1 MISKQAGKTTPLLTY
16 TFTINITMT
25 KTFNPKI
32 QNFIDQMVN
41 HCGKKTA
48 TQCAIDAGFNNAG
61 ARSRAS
67 ELMANTEV
75 RDEIYR
81 RLEEIREKWLI
92 TKDKHYQ
99 ELGELRDMAKE
110 TKNVNAAVRAEE
122 LRGKVAGLY
131 IDRQI
136 LASTKFVQLPDG
148 SKKLEQDMTEEDYEK
163 VLYALAEKHNALN
176 PKTKSITASKN
187 SRKKTKR

>member
-1 MISKQAGKTTPLLTY
+1 MK
-16 TFTINITMT
+16 NN
-25 KTFNPKI
+25 FNPKEL
-32 QNFIDQMVN
+32 NFIDQMVAY
-41 HCGKKTA
+41 CGKKTA
-48 TQCAIDAGFNNAG
+48 TQCAIDSGFGIAG
-61 ARSRAS
+61 ARTRAS
-67 ELMANTEV
+67 ELMAKDSV
-75 RDEIYR
+75 RNEIER
-81 RLEEIREKWLI
+81 RLEETREKWSL

-136 LASTKFVQLPDG
+136 LAATKMIRLPDG
-148 SKKLEQDMTEEDYEK
+148 QMKLEQDMTDEDYK
-163 VLYALAEKHNALN
+163 GMLMAMDKKHNIFL
-176 PKTKSITASKN
+176 PSKN

>member
-1 MISKQAGKTTPLLTY
+1 MKDR
-16 TFTINITMT
+16 
-25 KTFNPKI
+25 FNPKD

-41 HCGKKTA
+41 CYGKKTA
-48 TQCAIDAGFNNAG
+48 TQCAIDAGFSPNG
-61 ARSRAS
+61 ARTRAS
-67 ELMANTEV
+67 ELMAREDI
-75 RDEIYR
+75 RSEIDK
-81 RLEEIREKWLI
+81 RLEEIRGKWEI

-136 LASTKFVQLPDG
+136 LAATKMVRLPDG
-148 SKKLEQDMTEEDYEK
+148 TSKLEQDLTEQDYENMM
-163 VLYALAEKHNALN
+163 EKILIDHDIEPEKEEIFKRIVN
-176 PKTKSITASKN
+176 KN
-187 SRKKTKR
+187 SRKKSKRPR